1 MSVLVSVLT
10 ACAYLGALAQ
20 GFWVHSLVKHYNYE
34 SNPILA
40 TALVDMYYKCGR
52 MELASSVF
60 EAMTYKDTGAWN
72 AIISGFAMNG
82 DAMKSVQFFDRM
94 IASGNQPNETI
105 FVAVLSACSH
115 AKMVDEGLLLF
126 GRMDSVYGVE
136 PRFEH
141 RACVVYLLAR
151 AGKLE
156 DAEKFIEENMG
167 GIEKG
172 DANVWGGLLG
182 ACRVY
187 GDRIWRK
194 LSNMKVLTYLHT
206 ICTRKL
212 VGKWKP
218 MDIGNEI
225 KIDSSAE
232 LFGSQVVAA
241 NPMN

>member
-1 MSVLVSVLT
+1 
-10 ACAYLGALAQ
+10 
-20 GFWVHSLVKHYNYE
+20 
-34 SNPILA
+34 
-40 TALVDMYYKCGR
+40 
-52 MELASSVF
+52 
-60 EAMTYKDTGAWN
+60 
-72 AIISGFAMNG
+72 MNG
-82 DAMKSVQFFDRM
+82 DAMKSVQFFNRM
-94 IASGNQPNETI
+94 IASGNQPNETT

-141 RACVVYLLAR
+141 RACVVCLLAR

-194 LSNMKVLTYLHT
+194 LSNMKVADYGTYVLAYNMYKEAGWEMEAK
-206 ICTRKL
+206 CVRKL
-212 VGKWKP
+212 IEAMG
-218 MDIGNEI
+218 I
-225 KIDSSAE
+225 KKQPGCSVIEIDSSAE